1 MCCRLRLDLRELRKK
16 SGGYAAHFLN
26 GTGTEMHTGK
36 KVTHLPTGETWPAIK
51 KDIVFTMQ
59 REKIKTAYAVSP
71 DFTGRKPLQ
80 VTYSGG
86 KSKIILPKELLKSYT
101 IVHME

>member
-1 MCCRLRLDLRELRKK
+1 
-16 SGGYAAHFLN
+16 
-26 GTGTEMHTGK
+26 
-36 KVTHLPTGETWPAIK
+36 
-51 KDIVFTMQ
+51 MQ